1 LGIATTYSECD
12 SIFMQQY
19 HPAPKRILTKLAEGV
34 RYVEPPGTTR
44 NDFHHRNDG
53 FDNAEGDYI
62 CRVGD
67 VVVSPEGLGYE
78 ILDRLG
84 HGTFGQVLR
93 CSTHDNRGEV
103 AVKIIKNKPAYFQ
116 QGLVEVR
123 ILQQLNK
130 SFDLRIVK
138 MIDYFVFRKH
148 LCIVFELLSV
158 NLYEVIKHN
167 SFRGLPFTMVRSLA
181 DQLVRCLVCLKMN
194 NVLHCDLKPENI
206 LLMSKKNTKIKL
218 IDFGSASFMGQQ
230 IYTYIQ
236 SRFYRSVDVILGI
249 LPFTPA
255 IDMWSLG
262 CIIIELFIGLPVFPG
277 HSEYDQLSKIIE
289 LLGPM
294 PASLLDNARNTR
306 KFFVKSESPGAIED
320 TSPRRSYRFRTMEEY
335 EEVTGKKER
344 VGKKHLKVSSL
355 RELIMTAPVRSESN
369 NGTENPAGG
378 RLSHDEI
385 LRREKI
391 LNLVTLCLEYD
402 PLRRITPAQAIT
414 HPLFDDSAV
423 CTNMDDIINWRPH
436 SEEAC
441 MKRLM
446 DDPNSF
452 VHTSASGKASLLD
465 SSGISMDNMIMN
477 TPIKQASP
485 LKPRNAQSVQLV
497 SNMSGYPDDTV
508 PVSYRPPLHGKA
520 GGANTSTNSASSPL
534 SRLPLPSSTQ
544 SPATV
549 HRGGAASRMPP
560 PGIPF
565 SPNTSKYTL
574 SHYELSPSGHGEAIG
589 SIVANGR
596 ARVRAQSS
604 IETEL
609 AHRWV

>member
-1 LGIATTYSECD
+1 
-12 SIFMQQY
+12 M
-19 HPAPKRILTKLAEGV
+19 
-34 RYVEPPGTTR
+34 
-44 NDFHHRNDG
+44 
-53 FDNAEGDYI
+53 
-62 CRVGD
+62 
-67 VVVSPEGLGYE
+67 SPEGLGYE
-78 ILDRLG
+78 IVDRLG

-93 CSTHDNRGEV
+93 CSTNDARGEV

-138 MIDYFVFRKH
+138 MMDYFVFRKH

-236 SRFYRSVDVILGI
+236 SRFYRSIDVILGI
-249 LPFTPA
+249 SPFTPA

-262 CIIIELFIGLPVFPG
+262 CIIVELFVGLPVFPG
-277 HSEYDQLSKIIE
+277 HSEYDQLGKIIE
-289 LLGPM
+289 LLGPI
-294 PASLLDNARNTR
+294 PSVILDHCRNTR
-306 KFFVKSESPGAIED
+306 KFYIKTETPGAIED
-320 TSPRRSYRFRTMEEY
+320 TSPRRSYRFRTMQEY

-344 VGKKHLKVSSL
+344 VGKKHLKVFSL
-355 RELIMTAPVRSESN
+355 RELIMTAPVRSES
-369 NGTENPAGG
+369 GTENSSSASGQ
-378 RLSHDEI
+378 LSQDE
-385 LRREKI
+385 LVRREKI
-391 LNLVTLCLEYD
+391 LNLVSLCLEYD
-402 PLRRITPAQAIT
+402 PNRRITPAQAIT
-414 HPLFDDSAV
+414 HPLFDDSIIF
-423 CTNMDDIINWRPH
+423 THMDDIINWRPQ
-436 SEEAC
+436 SEEVC
-441 MKRLM
+441 MRRLL

-452 VHTSASGKASLLD
+452 IHTSSSGKTSLLD
-465 SSGISMDNMIMN
+465 SSGISMENMILN
-477 TPIKQASP
+477 TPVKQASP

-497 SNMSGYPDDTV
+497 SNMTGYPDDSV
-508 PVSYRPPLHGKA
+508 PVSYRPMLHGK
-520 GGANTSTNSASSPL
+520 GAANISTTSALSPM
-534 SRLPLPSSTQ
+534 SRLPLPPTTQ

-549 HRGGAASRMPP
+549 HRGTAGRSRLPP

-574 SHYELSPSGHGEAIG
+574 SHYELSPSGTGEAIG
-589 SIVANGR
+589 TIVANGR
-596 ARVRAQSS
+596 TRVRAQSS
-604 IETEL
+604 IETEIG
-609 AHRWV
+609 HRWV

>member
-1 LGIATTYSECD
+1 MC
-12 SIFMQQY
+12 IF
-19 HPAPKRILTKLAEGV
+19 
-34 RYVEPPGTTR
+34 
-44 NDFHHRNDG
+44 RNDG

-67 VVVSPEGLGYE
+67 VIVSPEGLGYE

-138 MIDYFVFRKH
+138 MFDYFVFRKH

-181 DQLVRCLVCLKMN
+181 DQLVRCLVCLKTN

-218 IDFGSASFMGQQ
+218 IDFGSASFLGQQ

-262 CIIIELFIGLPVFPG
+262 CIIVELFVGLPVFPG
-277 HSEYDQLSKIIE
+277 HSEYDQLSKIVE
-289 LLGPM
+289 LLGPI
-294 PASLLDNARNTR
+294 PPSILDYSRNTR
-306 KFFVKSESPGAIED
+306 KFYAKTESPGALED
-320 TSPRRSYRFRTMEEY
+320 TSPRRSYRLRTMEEY
-335 EEVTGKKER
+335 EEITGKKER

-355 RELIMTAPVRSESN
+355 RELIMTAPVRTET
-369 NGTENPAGG
+369 GTGSADSGG
-378 RLSHDEI
+378 RLSHEEI
-385 LRREKI
+385 LRREQI

-402 PLRRITPAQAIT
+402 PARRITPAQAVT
-414 HPLFDDSAV
+414 HPLFDDSIV
-423 CTNMDDIINWRPH
+423 FTDLNDIINWRPL
-436 SEEAC
+436 SEDVC
-441 MKRLM
+441 MKRLV

-452 VHTSASGKASLLD
+452 IHTSSSGKTSLLD

-485 LKPRNAQSVQLV
+485 LKPRNAQSVQIV
-497 SNMSGYPDDTV
+497 SNMVAGGYPDDSSAQ
-508 PVSYRPPLHGKA
+508 VSYRPPLHGK
-520 GGANTSTNSASSPL
+520 GGANISTTSASSPL
-534 SRLPLPSSTQ
+534 SKLPLPSSTQ

-549 HRGGAASRMPP
+549 HRGAGPSRLPP

-565 SPNTSKYTL
+565 SPNTNKYTL
-574 SHYELSPSGHGEAIG
+574 SSQYELSPSGPGETIG

>member
-1 LGIATTYSECD
+1 
-12 SIFMQQY
+12 M
-19 HPAPKRILTKLAEGV
+19 IL
-34 RYVEPPGTTR
+34 
-44 NDFHHRNDG
+44 
-53 FDNAEGDYI
+53 
-62 CRVGD
+62 
-67 VVVSPEGLGYE
+67 SPEGLGYE

-93 CSTHDNRGEV
+93 CSTNDNRGEV

-158 NLYEVIKHN
+158 NLYEVVKHN

-218 IDFGSASFMGQQ
+218 IDFGSASFLGQQ

-262 CIIIELFIGLPVFPG
+262 CIIVELYVGLPVFPG
-277 HSEYDQLSKIIE
+277 HSEYDQLGKILE
-289 LLGPM
+289 LLGPI
-294 PASLLDNARNTR
+294 PASILDNSRNTR
-306 KFFVKSESPGAIED
+306 KFYVKCDSQMVVED

-355 RELIMTAPVRSESN
+355 RELIMTAPVRSDAGGS
-369 NGTENPAGG
+369 GSENLSTGG
-378 RLSHDEI
+378 RLSNDEI
-385 LRREKI
+385 IRREKI

-402 PLRRITPAQAIT
+402 PSRRITPAQAIT
-414 HPLFDDSAV
+414 HPLFDDSFV
-423 CTNMDDIINWRPH
+423 FNDVNDIINWRPQ
-436 SEEAC
+436 SEDVC
-441 MKRLM
+441 MKRLLH
-446 DDPNSF
+446 DPNSF
-452 VHTSASGKASLLD
+452 IHTSSSGKMSTLD
-465 SSGISMDNMIMN
+465 SSGISMDNMIMS

-485 LKPRNAQSVQLV
+485 LKPRNAQSVQIV
-497 SNMSGYPDDTV
+497 SNMSGYPDESV

-520 GGANTSTNSASSPL
+520 GGANVSTTSASSPL
-534 SRLPLPSSTQ
+534 SRLPMPSSTQQ

-549 HRGGAASRMPP
+549 HRGVGGPSRLPP

-565 SPNTSKYTL
+565 SPNTNKYTL
-574 SHYELSPSGHGEAIG
+574 SSQYELSPSGPGEAIG

-596 ARVRAQSS
+596 TRVRAQSS
-604 IETEL
+604 IETEI